1 MFNTKNRILH
11 EIMVSLGGRI
21 AEEIVFDDVTTGASQ
36 DIKEVTN
43 LARSMVTRYGMSE
56 KLGMINYESDDEVL
70 VSRDFAHTKAYSEDT
85 ATAIDNE
92 VRAIVDDCYKK
103 AKDIILS
110 RRDILDKC
118 AALLLEKETG
128 IGRNTWSRRMKEFIT
143 HLNSPIYIPKLDE
156 SGIITIPSVEEL
168 FLKYGA
174 NTTELKNEIAKLLNI
189 ISDLYTDAK
198 KLATLEETVPKM
210 QLEIKQLKEQLSKV
224 TVQKT
229 HYEILYN
236 QIIAESYFPHLYG
249 QSKKLKQA
257 KVKAEVITLPNQNS
271 QVLELN
277 SPNKVFQN
285 ESVNLNTVDVNDKKI
300 EKLNELFNLDLE
312 DE

>member
-1 MFNTKNRILH
+1 
-11 EIMVSLGGRI
+11 
-21 AEEIVFDDVTTGASQ
+21 
-36 DIKEVTN
+36 
-43 LARSMVTRYGMSE
+43 
-56 KLGMINYESDDEVL
+56 
-70 VSRDFAHTKAYSEDT
+70 
-85 ATAIDNE
+85 
-92 VRAIVDDCYKK
+92 
-103 AKDIILS
+103 
-110 RRDILDKC
+110 
-118 AALLLEKETG
+118 
-128 IGRNTWSRRMKEFIT
+128 MKEFIN